1 MDLRQLNNEGR
12 EIWDAKA
19 AFWDA
24 LHGDSGNVFHRRLV
38 EPSVLQLLEL
48 RAGER
53 VLDVGCGNGVL
64 ARTMERQGVNVLAVD
79 FSARMID
86 LARRRGGNID
96 YRVVDATDENALLA
110 LGISSFDAVTC
121 SMALMDMPVIA
132 PLFRASSR
140 LLRRGGRFVFE
151 TMHPAFNSNNPVF
164 LHEKSDKDGV
174 VSDAYAVKIYD
185 YLDMPPVKGAGAPG
199 EPTPHSYYHRSL
211 QDLLGDAFAA
221 GFVVDALLEPAF
233 TMEDAANVEK
243 LTWQQFAQIP
253 PILTARMRVMTG

>member
-1 MDLRQLNNEGR
+1 MDLRQLNAEGR
-12 EIWDAKA
+12 DIWDAKA

-38 EPSVLQLLEL
+38 EPSVLRLLDL

-64 ARTMERQGVNVLAVD
+64 ARTLAGLGADVTAVD

-86 LARRRGGNID
+86 LARRRGGDID
-96 YRVVDATDENALLA
+96 YRVMDATDEDALLA
-110 LGISSFDAVTC
+110 LGIGGFDAVTC

-140 LLRRGGRFVFE
+140 LLRRGGRFVFA

-164 LHEKSDKDGV
+164 VHEKADKAGV
-174 VSDAYAVKIYD
+174 VSDAYAVKISE

-199 EPTPHSYYHRSL
+199 EPVPHSYYHRSL
-211 QDLLGDAFAA
+211 QDLLGAAFVA
-221 GFVVDALLEPAF
+221 GFAVDALLEPAF
-233 TMEDAANVEK
+233 AMEDAENIEK
-243 LTWQQFAQIP
+243 LTWQHYTQIP
-253 PILTARMRVMTG
+253 PILTARLRVMPG

>member
-1 MDLRQLNNEGR
+1 MDLRQLNDEGR

-19 AFWDA
+19 RFWDA
-24 LHGDSGNVFHRRLV
+24 LHGDGGNVFHRRLV

-64 ARTMERQGVNVLAVD
+64 ARTMERLGADVTAVD

-110 LGISSFDAVTC
+110 LGISSFDAATC

-132 PLFRASSR
+132 PLFRAGNR
-140 LLRRGGRFVFE
+140 FLRPGGRFVFA

-164 LHEKSDKDGV
+164 LHEKSDTDGV

-199 EPTPHSYYHRSL
+199 EPAPHSYYHRSL
-211 QDLLGDAFAA
+211 QDLLGAAFAA

-233 TMEDAANVEK
+233 ASDGAAGVER
-243 LTWQQFAQIP
+243 LTWQQYTQIP
-253 PILTARMRVMTG
+253 PILTARMRVMAG